1 VAIPSYSN
9 YHIIQGLMYNM
20 SQALLD
26 AKARIDEAHW
36 VVTTITKAYNAL
48 AKYFL
53 EI

>member
-1 VAIPSYSN
+1 
-9 YHIIQGLMYNM
+9 M

-26 AKARIDEAHW
+26 TKARIDKAYQ

-53 EI
+53 KT

>member
-1 VAIPSYSN
+1 
-9 YHIIQGLMYNM
+9 M

-26 AKARIDEAHW
+26 AEVRINEAYW
-36 VVTTITKAYNAL
+36 VVATITKAYNIL